1 MTGGLDAGNRDRL
14 AAEIAARRAR
24 TEARLAGLDRD
35 VAALVDATHDS
46 PDDEHDPE
54 GATIGFER
62 AQATTLRAEAEAQL
76 VALDRAAAAL
86 EAGELGTCESCGG
99 AIGLPRLL
107 ARPTTRRCVACA
119 A

>member
-1 MTGGLDAGNRDRL
+1 MTALSPADRSRL
-14 AAEIAARRAR
+14 AAEIAARRGR
-24 TEARLAGLDRD
+24 TRTRLAGLERD

-62 AQATTLRAEAEAQL
+62 AQASTLRAEAEAQL
-76 VALDRAAAAL
+76 AAL
-86 EAGELGTCESCGG
+86 EEAEAALAAGRLGTCEVCGRPVG
-99 AIGLPRLL
+99 VDRLL
-107 ARPTTRRCVACA
+107 ARPTTRRCVTCA